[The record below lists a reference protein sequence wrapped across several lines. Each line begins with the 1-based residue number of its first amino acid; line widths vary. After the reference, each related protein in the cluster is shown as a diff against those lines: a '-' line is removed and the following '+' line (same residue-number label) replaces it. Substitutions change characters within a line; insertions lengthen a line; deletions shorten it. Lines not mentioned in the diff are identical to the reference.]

1 MSIMRRSSLVILVEE
16 ETEQETEQETGEET
30 EQETGEETVML
41 KVFDKNTLIM
51 VR

>member
-30 EQETGEETVML
+30 VML